1 MIAELNVLEN
11 DENASYDKA
20 YYDQYYSIVN
30 KYFTMIAVYNDT
42 EEKIA
47 DVVIQTTYY
56 ESEYTN
62 EYGDVITGIDIGYEY
77 VLVFPDGSKVSLDE
91 YFTAESFSR
100 LLKRLQELYGDEY
113 EE

>member
-1 MIAELNVLEN
+1 MLAELNVLEN

-20 YYDQYYSIVN
+20 YFDQYYTIVN

-47 DVVIQTTYY
+47 DVVMQARFY

-62 EYGDVITGIDIGYEY
+62 EYGEVIIDIEVGAEY
-77 VLVFPDGSKVSLDE
+77 VLVFPDGSKVSLDD

-100 LLKRLQELYGDEY
+100 LLERLQELYGDEY